1 VAVRTS
7 ATRQFSVFICV
18 GIVCAVIDVGLMQAL
33 IVAGTPVFVA
43 TTAGF
48 LAGLGLNFLL
58 HTRVTFR
65 ASYSHAALAKFMLI
79 VMLNYLLTLLC
90 VGLSAAW
97 LSNALIGKLLSLP
110 LVAANGFL
118 LSRHWVFR

>member
-1 VAVRTS
+1 MRRP
-7 ATRQFSVFICV
+7 ATRQFSVFVGV
-18 GIVCAVIDVGLMQAL
+18 GIICAVIDVGLMQML
-33 IVAGTPVFVA
+33 VAIGAPVFSA

-65 ASYSHAALAKFMLI
+65 ASYTHAALAKFMLI
-79 VMLNYLLTLLC
+79 VLLNYLLTLFC
-90 VGLSAAW
+90 VGLSANW
-97 LSNALIGKLLSLP
+97 LGNALIGKLLSLP

-118 LSRHWVFR
+118 LSRHWVYR

>member
-1 VAVRTS
+1 MAVRRP
-7 ATRQFSVFICV
+7 ATRQFSVFVGV
-18 GIVCAVIDVGLMQAL
+18 GIVCAVIDVGLMQML
-33 IVAGTPVFVA
+33 VAIGAPVFSA

-65 ASYSHAALAKFMLI
+65 ASYTHAALAKFMLI
-79 VMLNYLLTLLC
+79 VLLNYLLTLFC
-90 VGLSAAW
+90 VGLSANW
-97 LSNALIGKLLSLP
+97 LGNALIGKLLSLP

-118 LSRHWVFR
+118 LSRHWVYR

>member
-1 VAVRTS
+1 MAVKTP
-7 ATRQFSVFICV
+7 ATRQFSVFVGV
-18 GIVCAVIDVGLMQAL
+18 GIVCAVIDVGLMQML
-33 IVAGTPVFVA
+33 VVAGAPVFSA

-65 ASYSHAALAKFMLI
+65 ASYTHAALVKFMLI
-79 VMLNYLLTLLC
+79 VVLNYLLTLLC
-90 VGLSAAW
+90 VGLFSAW

-118 LSRHWVFR
+118 LSRHWVYR